1 MYITSKSAVELGY
14 ILKHVP
20 GYEFSVDSFGD
31 RLRFQKLVYLLQ
43 AFGINRGYDF
53 AWYLRG
59 PYCSLAA
66 HDGFDLRDVYES
78 IPAGSKVFRSAGA
91 NKAFKRFCKFV
102 EGKST
107 RDLEIAA
114 LLHYLR
120 RSEDWEGARVR
131 EAVVGKRAEFAKEAV
146 DRVWDDMER
155 EGLV

>member
-1 MYITSKSAVELGY
+1 MFVTSKSAVELGY

-20 GYEFSVDSFGD
+20 GYEFSVDSYDD
-31 RLRFQKLVYLLQ
+31 RLRFQKIVYLLQ

-66 HDGFDLRDVYES
+66 HDGFDLRDVYDT
-78 IPAGSKVFRSAGA
+78 IPAGKKVFMSARA

-102 EGKST
+102 EDTST
-107 RDLEIAA
+107 RDLEVAA

-120 RSEDWEGARVR
+120 RSEDWEDARIR
-131 EAVVGKRAEFAKEAV
+131 EAVEGRRSEFTKEVV
-146 DRVWDDMER
+146 DRVWDGMKEA
-155 EGLV
+155 ELV